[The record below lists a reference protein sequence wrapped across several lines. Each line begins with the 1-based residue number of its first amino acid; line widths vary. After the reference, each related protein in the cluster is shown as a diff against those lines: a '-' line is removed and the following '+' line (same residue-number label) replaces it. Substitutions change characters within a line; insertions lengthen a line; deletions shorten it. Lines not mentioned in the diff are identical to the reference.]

1 MELSSTGVA
10 APVELRRVV
19 AELVAAR
26 APRRQPIKPAAD
38 ARDGATETAAV
49 RDPGV
54 GL

>member
-1 MELSSTGVA
+1 MELLAPGVA
-10 APVELRRVV
+10 APVELRHVV
-19 AELVAAR
+19 GALVAAR

-54 GL
+54 GF